1 MFYICFVLNKPR
13 QMKCYKGTVLSVDC
27 CDGVYEYLVE
37 DKGSILYIGNDLPA
51 QFADAEVV
59 ELGDRALIPAFVD
72 THQHF
77 ASLSTFNAGL
87 NVMEADSNE
96 EIAGMIGEY
105 AAKTKARTIIA
116 FGASPHSVKEG
127 RLISREEIDAVCLG
141 KEVMVVKYDGHA
153 CIVSTPLLKKLDKK
167 LCKLRGY
174 HPDSG
179 EMNQEAFFA
188 CSDYISGSLSI
199 PDLFRNMQNCTDY
212 LASKGIG
219 AVHTVSGVGFIAN
232 LDITI
237 EKLFA
242 KSLRNGFQIRVF
254 PQALNTKVAV
264 SRGIPRIGG
273 CFECALDG
281 CFGSRDA
288 ALNEPYVDAEGGD
301 GVLYYSDE
309 KVIDFCKTANRLG
322 LQIELH
328 AIGDKAFD
336 QATRALKAALDDYPR
351 NDHRHGI
358 IHCCLPTEAGVA
370 ICREY
375 GIQMPVQSAFIGWK
389 QEPDSYLE
397 ELLGAERT
405 ARLNP
410 IRSFA
415 DNGIVVSFG
424 SDAPCTDPDPIQ
436 WIHRAVNHSNPDE
449 RISVQQALRM
459 ATYNGA
465 FTTFDEKERGSLEVG
480 KVADMV
486 ILSDNPYAVDSDKL
500 SEIKVEQLILA
511 GRPYESAVT
520 SLGKCI
526 WNGLFSQNR
535 Y

>member
-1 MFYICFVLNKPR
+1 
-13 QMKCYKGTVLSVDC
+13 MKCYKGTILSVDS
-27 CDGVYEYLVE
+27 CDGVYSHLIEE
-37 DKGSILYIGNDLPA
+37 NGTILFVGNELPA
-51 QFADAEVV
+51 EYSNAGVV
-59 ELGDRALIPAFVD
+59 DLGKKVMTPAFVD

-87 NVMEADSNE
+87 NVMEAESNE
-96 EIAGMIGEY
+96 EIARMIGEY
-105 AAKTKARTIIA
+105 AAKTRNRTIIA

-127 RLISREEIDAVCLG
+127 RLINREEIDAVCRN

-153 CIVSTPLLKKLDKK
+153 CIVSTPLLNKLDKK
-167 LCKLRGY
+167 LRKLRGY
-174 HPDSG
+174 HPDTG

-219 AVHTVSGVGFIAN
+219 AIHTVSGVGFIAN

-254 PQALNTKVAV
+254 PQALDTKVAT
-264 SRGIPRIGG
+264 SRRIPRIGG

-288 ALNEPYVDAEGGD
+288 ALNEPYTDTEGGD
-301 GVLYYSDE
+301 GILYYSDE
-309 KVIDFCKTANRLG
+309 KVIGFCKKANRLG

-328 AIGDKAFD
+328 AIGDRAFD

-351 NDHRHGI
+351 EDHRHGI
-358 IHCCLPTEAGVA
+358 IHDCLPTEAGLA
-370 ICREY
+370 ICRQY
-375 GIQMPVQSAFIGWK
+375 NIQMPVQSAFIGWK

-405 ARLNP
+405 SRLNP
-410 IRSFA
+410 IRTFA

-436 WIHRAVNHSNPDE
+436 WIHKAVNHSNPDE
-449 RISVQQALRM
+449 RITVQQALRM

-465 FTTFDEKERGSLEVG
+465 YTTFDEKERGSLEAG

-486 ILSDNPYAVDSDKL
+486 ILSDNPYTLESDRL
-500 SEIKVEQLILA
+500 SEIKVEQLILS
-511 GRPYESAVT
+511 GKPYESAVT

-526 WNGLFSQNR
+526 CNGLFSNNR

>member
-1 MFYICFVLNKPR
+1 
-13 QMKCYKGTVLSVDC
+13 MKCYKGTIISVDAN
-27 CDGVYEYLVE
+27 DGVYKYLVE
-37 DKGSILYIGNDLPA
+37 DNGKILFVGNELPSEYKGAEMIDL
-51 QFADAEVV
+51 
-59 ELGDRALIPAFVD
+59 GSKALVPAFVD

-87 NVMEADSNE
+87 NVMEAESNE
-96 EIAGMIGEY
+96 EIARMIGEF
-105 AAKTKARTIIA
+105 AAKTKQKTIIA

-127 RLISREEIDAVCLG
+127 RLINREEIDAVCLG

-153 CIVSTPLLKKLDKK
+153 CIISTPLLKKLDKK
-167 LCKLRGY
+167 LSKLRGY
-174 HPDSG
+174 HPDTG

-199 PDLFRNMQNCTDY
+199 PDLFRNMQNATDY

-219 AVHTVSGVGFIAN
+219 AIHTVSGVGFIAN

-254 PQALNTKVAV
+254 PQALDIKVAT
-264 SRGIPRIGG
+264 SRKIPRIGG

-281 CFGSRDA
+281 CFGSHDA
-288 ALNEPYVDAEGGD
+288 AMNEPYIDAEAGD
-301 GVLYYSDE
+301 GILYYSDE
-309 KVIDFCKTANRLG
+309 KIIEFCKRANRLG

-336 QATRALKAALDDYPR
+336 QATRALKAALEDYPR
-351 NDHRHGI
+351 KDHRHGI
-358 IHCCLPTEAGVA
+358 IHDCLPTAEGIA
-370 ICREY
+370 ICKEY
-375 GIQMPVQSAFIGWK
+375 GIQMPMQSAFIGWK

-397 ELLGAERT
+397 EILGAERT
-405 ARLNP
+405 AKLNP
-410 IRSFA
+410 IRTFA
-415 DNGIVVSFG
+415 DNGIVVSLG

-436 WIHRAVNHSNPDE
+436 WIHRAVNHSNPQE
-449 RISVQQALRM
+449 RITVKQALRM

-465 FTTFDEKERGSLEVG
+465 YTTFDEEDRGSLEAR

-486 ILSDNPYAVDSDKL
+486 ILSENPYEVATENLKD
-500 SEIKVEQLILA
+500 IKVEELILS

-526 WNGLFSQNR
+526 CRGLFSTNR

>member
-1 MFYICFVLNKPR
+1 
-13 QMKCYKGTVLSVDC
+13 MKCYKGTILSVDAS
-27 CDGVYEYLVE
+27 DGVYRYLVE
-37 DKGSILYIGNDLPA
+37 DKGQILYVGNDLPSECNK
-51 QFADAEVV
+51 AEVIDLKGKAIV
-59 ELGDRALIPAFVD
+59 PAFVD

-87 NVMEADSNE
+87 NVMETESNE
-96 EIAGMIGEY
+96 EIARMIGKY
-105 AAKTKARTIIA
+105 AAKTKNKTIIA

-127 RLISREEIDAVCLG
+127 RLITREKIDAVCQG

-153 CIVSTPLLKKLDKK
+153 CIISTSLLKKLDKK
-167 LCKLRGY
+167 LSKLRGY
-174 HPDSG
+174 HPDTG

-219 AVHTVSGVGFIAN
+219 SIHTVSGVGFIAN

-254 PQALNTKVAV
+254 PQALNTKVAT
-264 SRGIPRIGG
+264 SRRIPRIGG

-281 CFGSRDA
+281 CFGSHDA
-288 ALNEPYVDAEGGD
+288 AMNEPYTDAEGGD
-301 GVLYYSDE
+301 GILYYSDE
-309 KVIDFCKTANRLG
+309 KVIEFCKRANRLG

-351 NDHRHGI
+351 KDHRHGI
-358 IHCCLPTEAGVA
+358 IHDCLPTAEGIA
-370 ICREY
+370 ICKEY

-397 ELLGAERT
+397 EILGAERT
-405 ARLNP
+405 SRLNP
-410 IRSFA
+410 IKTFA
-415 DNGIVVSFG
+415 DNGILVSLG
-424 SDAPCTDPDPIQ
+424 SDAPCTDPNPIQ

-449 RISVQQALRM
+449 RITVQQALRM
-459 ATYNGA
+459 ATYNGSCA
-465 FTTFDEKERGSLEVG
+465 TFDEKERGSLEAG

-486 ILSDNPYAVDSDKL
+486 ILSDNPYEVEPEKL
-500 SEIKVEQLILA
+500 KDIKVEELILS
-511 GRPYESAVT
+511 GKPYESAVT
-520 SLGKCI
+520 PLGKCI
-526 WNGLFSQNR
+526 WRGLFSKKR

>member
-1 MFYICFVLNKPR
+1 
-13 QMKCYKGTVLSVDC
+13 MKCYKGTIISVDAN
-27 CDGVYEYLVE
+27 DGVYKYLVE
-37 DKGSILYIGNDLPA
+37 DNGKILFVGNELPSEYKGAEMIDL
-51 QFADAEVV
+51 
-59 ELGDRALIPAFVD
+59 GSKALVPAFVD

-87 NVMEADSNE
+87 NVMEAESNE
-96 EIAGMIGEY
+96 EIARMIGEF
-105 AAKTKARTIIA
+105 AAKTKQKTIIA

-127 RLISREEIDAVCLG
+127 RLINREEIDAVCLG

-153 CIVSTPLLKKLDKK
+153 CIISTPLLKKLDKK
-167 LCKLRGY
+167 LSKLRGY
-174 HPDSG
+174 HPDTG

-199 PDLFRNMQNCTDY
+199 PDLFRNMQNATDY

-219 AVHTVSGVGFIAN
+219 AIHTVSGVGFIAN

-254 PQALNTKVAV
+254 PQALDIKVAT
-264 SRGIPRIGG
+264 SRKSPRIGG

-281 CFGSRDA
+281 CFGSHDA
-288 ALNEPYVDAEGGD
+288 AMNEPYIDAEAGD
-301 GVLYYSDE
+301 GILYYSDE
-309 KVIDFCKTANRLG
+309 KIIEFCKRANRLG

-336 QATRALKAALDDYPR
+336 QATRALKAALEDYPR
-351 NDHRHGI
+351 KDHRHGI
-358 IHCCLPTEAGVA
+358 IHDCLPTAEGIA
-370 ICREY
+370 ICKEY
-375 GIQMPVQSAFIGWK
+375 GIQMPMQSAFIGWK

-397 ELLGAERT
+397 EILGAERT
-405 ARLNP
+405 AKLNP
-410 IRSFA
+410 IRTFA
-415 DNGIVVSFG
+415 DNGIVVSLG

-436 WIHRAVNHSNPDE
+436 WIHRAVNHSNPQE
-449 RISVQQALRM
+449 RITVKQALRM

-465 FTTFDEKERGSLEVG
+465 YTTFDEEDRGSLEAR

-486 ILSDNPYAVDSDKL
+486 ILSENPYEVATENLKD
-500 SEIKVEQLILA
+500 IKVEELILS

-526 WNGLFSQNR
+526 CRGLFSTNR

>member
-1 MFYICFVLNKPR
+1 
-13 QMKCYKGTVLSVDC
+13 MKCYEGTILSVDSS
-27 CDGVYEYLVE
+27 DRVYRYLVE
-37 DKGSILYIGNDLPA
+37 ENGRILYTGNELPDKYSHAEIIDLGNKA
-51 QFADAEVV
+51 IV
-59 ELGDRALIPAFVD
+59 PAFID

-87 NVMEADSNE
+87 NVMEAESNV
-96 EIAGMIGEY
+96 EIARMIGEY
-105 AAKTKARTIIA
+105 AAKTDKKTIIA

-127 RLISREEIDAVCLG
+127 RLINRTEIDAVCLG

-167 LCKLRGY
+167 LSKLRGD
-174 HPDSG
+174 HPDTG

-219 AVHTVSGVGFIAN
+219 TVHTVSGVGFIAN

-242 KSLRNGFQIRVF
+242 RSLRNGFQIRVF
-254 PQALNTKVAV
+254 PQALNTKVAT
-264 SRGIPRIGG
+264 SRSIPRIGG

-288 ALNEPYVDAEGGD
+288 ALNEPYADTEGGD
-301 GVLYYSDE
+301 GILYYSDE
-309 KVIDFCKTANRLG
+309 KVIEFCKKANRLG

-336 QATRALKAALDDYPR
+336 QATRALKAALDDCPR

-358 IHCCLPTEAGVA
+358 IHCCLPTEEGTA

-375 GIQMPVQSAFIGWK
+375 KIQMPVQSAFIGWK

-397 ELLGAERT
+397 ELLGAERSS
-405 ARLNP
+405 RLNP
-410 IRSFA
+410 IRTFA
-415 DNGIVVSFG
+415 ENGIVVSFG

-436 WIHRAVNHSNPDE
+436 WIHRAANHSNPEE
-449 RISVQQALRM
+449 RITVQEALRM

-465 FTTFDEKERGSLEVG
+465 YTTFDEKERGSLEVG
-480 KVADMV
+480 KAADMV
-486 ILSDNPYAVDSDKL
+486 ILSDNPYTMPMENLKD
-500 SEIKVEQLILA
+500 IKVEQLILS
-511 GRPYESAVT
+511 GKPYESAVT

-526 WNGLFSQNR
+526 WNGVFSSNK

>member
-1 MFYICFVLNKPR
+1 
-13 QMKCYKGTVLSVDC
+13 MKCYKGAILSVDPA
-27 CDGVYEYLVE
+27 DGVYKYLVE
-37 DKGSILYIGNDLPA
+37 ENGSILFVGNKLPDE
-51 QFADAEVV
+51 FKNAELVD
-59 ELGDRALIPAFVD
+59 LGDKALSPAFVD

-87 NVMEADSNE
+87 NVMEAESNE

-105 AAKTKARTIIA
+105 ASKTRNKTIIA

-127 RLISREEIDAVCLG
+127 RLINREEIDAVCLG

-167 LCKLRGY
+167 LSKLRGY
-174 HPDSG
+174 HPDTG

-219 AVHTVSGVGFIAN
+219 AIHTVSGVGFVAN

-254 PQALNTKVAV
+254 PQALNTNVAV
-264 SRGIPRIGG
+264 SRRIPRIGG

-288 ALNEPYVDAEGGD
+288 ALYEPYADAEGGE
-301 GVLYYSDE
+301 GILYYSDE
-309 KVIDFCKTANRLG
+309 KVIEFCRKANRLG

-336 QATRALKAALDDYPR
+336 QAARALKAALDDCPR
-351 NDHRHGI
+351 ENHRHGI
-358 IHCCLPTEAGVA
+358 IHDCLSTEEGIA
-370 ICREY
+370 ICRQY
-375 GIQMPVQSAFIGWK
+375 NIQMPVQSAFIGWK
-389 QEPDSYLE
+389 QEPDAYLE
-397 ELLGAERT
+397 DLLGAER
-405 ARLNP
+405 ASRLNP
-410 IRSFA
+410 IRTFA
-415 DNGIVVSFG
+415 DNGITVSFG
-424 SDAPCTDPDPIQ
+424 SDAPCTDPDPIK
-436 WIHRAVNHSNPDE
+436 WIHKAVNHSNPAE
-449 RISVQQALRM
+449 RITVRQALRM

-465 FTTFDEKERGSLEVG
+465 YTTFDEKERGSLEAG
-480 KVADMV
+480 KTADMV
-486 ILSDNPYAVDSDKL
+486 ILSENPYEVEPSRL
-500 SEIKVEQLILA
+500 QEIKVEQLILS
-511 GRPYESAVT
+511 GKPYESAVT

-526 WNGLFSQNR
+526 RNGLFSKNR